1 MALRIGRLLRMVKR
15 GLLEGGERNRD
26 VEGKR
31 ERERGE
37 LKSVI
42 FEQEEFESETKSV
55 WTEYLCMTVS

>member
-1 MALRIGRLLRMVKR
+1 MKETGTWRGRERER
-15 GLLEGGERNRD
+15 GDG
-26 VEGKR
+26 